1 MTRPVLP
8 VTPNSPPQPAATS
21 GTPSGD
27 FGQVLSNEISQQ
39 NTSQAASQPAST
51 PAASAATKPGSTPVA
66 TSKTDTPSTKPD
78 SKDSATTSTT
88 PQGATAEMLAM
99 MAYGQP
105 AGASGGQPASA
116 STTSPTAGTSVTAA
130 SLPVSSRPDTTGSL
144 PDTSNASDATATATD
159 AAALAAATGLPGT
172 SQPATAAGV
181 SARSLPGEK
190 DLLNNQA
197 QTKSTAVTNSTVLP
211 SATDSKTAINNNNN
225 TNQPALTPAATTAA
239 TADGNNGN
247 AISALTTG
255 HTGKNLPDAS
265 LAAGQ
270 AAVAQQNPALMQGVL
285 AALPGDAIGHLAPRV
300 GSQAW
305 DEALSQRVVWMA
317 HGAEQSATLSLNPPD
332 LGPLRI
338 VLNVSNNQANATF
351 ISQQPEVR
359 QAIEAALPKLENM
372 MMGAGIQLGQT
383 SVRADTQGQ
392 PGQAFQFQQQ
402 SSGGNRRQTAAV
414 AGIGPGISSTE
425 KLTGGQGLV
434 NTFV

>member
-8 VTPNSPPQPAATS
+8 VAPNSSPQPTATS
-21 GTPSGD
+21 GAPSGD

-39 NTSQAASQPAST
+39 NTSQAASPPAST
-51 PAASAATKPGSTPVA
+51 PAASAATKPGSSTVAAGKADNQPTP
-66 TSKTDTPSTKPD
+66 PD
-78 SKDSATTSTT
+78 SKDSAATSTT

-105 AGASGGQPASA
+105 AGAAGSQPASA
-116 STTSPTAGTSVTAA
+116 GTSTSNPTAGTITAATSLPTSNLPGTSGNLPDAGKAADPAASVTD
-130 SLPVSSRPDTTGSL
+130 P
-144 PDTSNASDATATATD
+144 
-159 AAALAAATGLPGT
+159 AALAAATSLPGT
-172 SQPATAAGV
+172 SQPVTAAGV
-181 SARSLPGEK
+181 SARSLPGAK

-197 QTKSTAVTNSTVLP
+197 QTKSTAVTNNTALP
-211 SATDSKTAINNNNN
+211 SATDSKTAINN
-225 TNQPALTPAATTAA
+225 TSQPGLTPAATAA
-239 TADGNNGN
+239 VTSAAGGNGN
-247 AISALTTG
+247 AIPALTTD
-255 HTGKNLPDAS
+255 HSGKNLPDAS

-270 AAVAQQNPALMQGVL
+270 AAVAQQNPALVQGVL

-338 VLNVSNNQANATF
+338 VLNVSNNQASATF

-402 SSGGNRRQTAAV
+402 PSGSNRRQTAAV
-414 AGIGPGISSTE
+414 TSIGPGISSAE